1 MNLSGQRTGINS
13 SHVSFLSALLVHN
26 HGDFLIE
33 RGDDYTNAIFY
44 CKY

>member
-1 MNLSGQRTGINS
+1 MPLSGQRTGINS
-13 SHVSFLSALLVHN
+13 SHVSFLSALVHN